1 MEADN
6 DQMQRRLQQV
16 SLELQRVKVERED
29 LSNQLTNVKREN
41 QVVEEKTMIKDEVDM
56 QNKVLNND
64 LDQQRDE
71 NDRLSRQ
78 LKEEQLDTSNTNHR
92 LVNTSNV
99 SKNLS
104 HESNTLNNSMQQIL
118 RRIDEISRDKLHN
131 SKELNL
137 VNSELERLS
146 KADLIVSH
154 SNIDLES

>member
-6 DQMQRRLQQV
+6 DQMQRRLQEV

-64 LDQQRDE
+64 LDRQRDE
-71 NDRLSRQ
+71 NDRLSMQ
-78 LKEEQLDTSNTNHR
+78 LKEEQLDTNNTNNR

-146 KADLIVSH
+146 KADLVVSH